1 MVPIM
6 GTMGFIRNKPR
17 HGKDG
22 TVQDYYYLVEN
33 HWEDGKSKQK
43 VVKYLGIS
51 PNTRELP
58 INPAQAGPL
67 AQALMSGAI
76 STEDMKKLL
85 KELGI
90 SVDGKVNQISLVY
103 NPPLKKLTLRIE

>member
-17 HGKDG
+17 RGKDG
-22 TVQDYYYLVEN
+22 TIQDYYYLVEN
-33 HWEDGKSKQK
+33 RWEKGETKQK
-43 VVKYLGIS
+43 VVKYLGTS

-67 AQALMSGAI
+67 AQAFMSG
-76 STEDMKKLL
+76 L

-90 SVDGKVNQISLVY
+90 NINGRLRQVSLVY

>member
-6 GTMGFIRNKPR
+6 GTMGVIRNKPR

-33 HWEDGKSKQK
+33 HWENGKTKQK

-76 STEDMKKLL
+76 STEEALYLINCANYSIFGLFTLIDPPVIQLL
-85 KELGI
+85 RNWYFP
-90 SVDGKVNQISLVY
+90 S
-103 NPPLKKLTLRIE
+103 T